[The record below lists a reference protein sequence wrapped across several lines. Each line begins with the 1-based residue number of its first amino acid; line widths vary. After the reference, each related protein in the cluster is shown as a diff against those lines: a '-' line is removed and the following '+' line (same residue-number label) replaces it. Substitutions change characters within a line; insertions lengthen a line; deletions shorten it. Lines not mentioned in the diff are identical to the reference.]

1 MSMLFRIGPV
11 DLTVEDKFDTC
22 FFFFFFVY
30 GALGIVVK
38 FLVKG
43 FFDVE

>member
-1 MSMLFRIGPV
+1 MSMLFRVGCV

-22 FFFFFFVY
+22 FFVY

-43 FFDVE
+43 FCDVE